1 MKLNRPS
8 RPLAAL
14 RLALCTPLRLLLAT
28 TAALWMGAAQ
38 AQSVPVAPTR
48 QPAELRFRDF
58 YRMPVGSGGLE
69 ISDTLRRVD
78 GQSVRLVGYM
88 VLQERPALGQFMLT
102 PRPVQTSEHADG
114 EADDL
119 PPATVVVYLDPTQ
132 RDWVV
137 PHVRGLVA
145 VSGRLSLGRLEEP
158 GGRVSWVRLQLDSE
172 ATRGMTPFEFAGYIH
187 SLQHRH

>member
-1 MKLNRPS
+1 MKLHLPS

-14 RLALCTPLRLLLAT
+14 RLALCTPMRLLLAT
-28 TAALWMGAAQ
+28 TAALWVGVAP
-38 AQSVPVAPTR
+38 AQSLPMAPTR
-48 QPAELRFRDF
+48 QPVELRFRDF
-58 YRMPVGSGGLE
+58 HRVPVGPGGLE
-69 ISDTLRRVD
+69 FTDTLRRAD

-88 VLQERPALGQFMLT
+88 VLQEMPALGQFMLT
-102 PRPVQTSEHADG
+102 PRPVQMSEHADG
-114 EADDL
+114 AADDL

-158 GGRVSWVRLQLDSE
+158 GGRVSWVRLQLDSD
-172 ATRGMTPFEFAGYIH
+172 ATRGMTPFEFAGYMH